1 MEAPRKWPLI
11 KVPLMSENLADTVD
25 LSQWAYPAV
34 LEYVDPTP
42 SSFSHAASRVSRSS
56 RSMPPVVALA
66 PLAQIPKLEVQMATL
81 LLHIKLWIDKS
92 IAEIDDRIENPVP
105 KKMEKQ
111 IMGVHKRLYAFALC
125 F

>member
-1 MEAPRKWPLI
+1 
-11 KVPLMSENLADTVD
+11 
-25 LSQWAYPAV
+25 
-34 LEYVDPTP
+34 
-42 SSFSHAASRVSRSS
+42 
-56 RSMPPVVALA
+56 MPPVVALA

-81 LLHIKLWIDKS
+81 LLHIKLWMDKS